1 MEKPLLFVYNRIMSK
16 IKQTKRRKFEPVTG
30 NIEKHARGFGF
41 LRQEEGSDIYI
52 APDNMAGAM
61 NGDLVEVDMLPP
73 YLWTKSKEGI
83 VTKIL
88 ERNTKEVVGTFQKNK
103 NFGFVVPDDRKN
115 TDDVFIKKG
124 FSRNAKTGDKVVA
137 KITQYPERG
146 RRAEGKVTEIIARKG
161 ENGSDILSLIRS
173 KGLFMTFPSRVNA
186 ETKARAKEAIT
197 EEISRRMDLR
207 GKNIITIDGPDAKDL
222 DDGISIEVL
231 DNGNYRLGV
240 HIADVSHFVA
250 EGGYL
255 DREALKRGT
264 SVYLI
269 NRVVPM
275 LPKALSNG
283 VCSLNEGEDRLTLS
297 CFMDI
302 DEQGNVVDHFLTES
316 VIRSKARMV
325 YDDVSDILENQDEEL
340 IQQYRFLYEDLKKM
354 QALAAILRHKRKQC
368 GSLDFDI
375 GEAEIILDE
384 KERPIRIQLAERRTA
399 NRLIEEFMLAANETV
414 AEHFFWM
421 NYPFIYRVH
430 EKPDPEKMM
439 ELKSYLMNFGIKLK
453 GNPDNIY
460 PKTLA
465 DIITEIGDQPYE
477 AVVNRVML
485 RTMQKAYYS
494 TECDGH
500 FGLAFRY
507 YCHFTSPI
515 RRYPDLMIHRII
527 KANLTGRMNEEKLE
541 KYKTDAIHAADQS
554 SKMERQ
560 AQELEREVE
569 KLKKCQYMQDYID
582 EEFDGIV
589 SGVTEFGV
597 YVELDNT
604 IEGMAFARDLNRPY
618 QLGEKVRVR
627 VLDARPSERQID
639 FEILE
644 GEREK
649 ARRKERKERG

>member
-1 MEKPLLFVYNRIMSK
+1 M
-16 IKQTKRRKFEPVTG
+16 
-30 NIEKHARGFGF
+30 
-41 LRQEEGSDIYI
+41 
-52 APDNMAGAM
+52 
-61 NGDLVEVDMLPP
+61 
-73 YLWTKSKEGI
+73 
-83 VTKIL
+83 
-88 ERNTKEVVGTFQKNK
+88 
-103 NFGFVVPDDRKN
+103 
-115 TDDVFIKKG
+115 
-124 FSRNAKTGDKVVA
+124 
-137 KITQYPERG
+137 
-146 RRAEGKVTEIIARKG
+146 
-161 ENGSDILSLIRS
+161 
-173 KGLFMTFPSRVNA
+173 
-186 ETKARAKEAIT
+186 
-197 EEISRRMDLR
+197 
-207 GKNIITIDGPDAKDL
+207 
-222 DDGISIEVL
+222 
-231 DNGNYRLGV
+231 
-240 HIADVSHFVA
+240 
-250 EGGYL
+250 
-255 DREALKRGT
+255 
-264 SVYLI
+264 
-269 NRVVPM
+269 
-275 LPKALSNG
+275 
-283 VCSLNEGEDRLTLS
+283 S

-302 DEQGNVVDHFLTES
+302 DEQGNVVDHLLTES

-354 QALAAILRHKRKQC
+354 QALAAILRYKRKQR

-618 QLGEKVRVR
+618 QLGEKVRIR